1 MTCTQPSISAHFCFI
16 LMPMFLLGSFPE
28 PEETATHCRL
38 SNTHWGR
45 WAPWIRAWG
54 DLFWYAS
61 LIKALFA
68 LEKRITVGGCWC
80 PFPWTL
86 CMTLAALQV
95 MKTFLFLFAVLFFL
109 DPGKENEHLYM
120 EGDLWWWPRLKVYPE
135 NAHTWSTLGFQIPLV
150 CWTWKRTVV
159 AEGNFPMT
167 CHQWIMYWYIAF
179 SIHDKL
185 SQLWVSSRASPGKML
200 LMSGFMLI
208 SKNNGQKLKEELKWS
223 NRQIFFKNVFI

>member
-95 MKTFLFLFAVLFFL
+95 MKTFLFLFAVLFFWSQVKKRNIFIWRVTGGLSWKCSHVINPRISDTFGVL
-109 DPGKENEHLYM
+109 DLKENSCC
-120 EGDLWWWPRLKVYPE
+120 R
-135 NAHTWSTLGFQIPLV
+135 
-150 CWTWKRTVV
+150 R
-159 AEGNFPMT
+159 
-167 CHQWIMYWYIAF
+167 
-179 SIHDKL
+179 
-185 SQLWVSSRASPGKML
+185 
-200 LMSGFMLI
+200 
-208 SKNNGQKLKEELKWS
+208 
-223 NRQIFFKNVFI
+223 

>member
-1 MTCTQPSISAHFCFI
+1 
-16 LMPMFLLGSFPE
+16 MFLLGNFPE
-28 PEETATHCRL
+28 PEKTATHWRL
-38 SNTHWGR
+38 SDTHWGG
-45 WAPWIRAWG
+45 WAPCGRAWRH
-54 DLFWYAS
+54 LFWYTS
-61 LIKALFA
+61 LIKAVCSGEAYKGGWVLM
-68 LEKRITVGGCWC
+68 LLSMDTV
-80 PFPWTL
+80 L
-86 CMTLAALQV
+86 TLAALQV